1 MWYRQVHSVC
11 TSAQTGGGRDLLIAF
26 WLAASCWCGC
36 SIFSCCMWPHSHTHK
51 GQTANGQSSGKPIFY
66 FVHWCTCTNIA
77 STGRHNRVQ
86 IVVNSGILKK
96 SPKCMKTSA
105 GVAPFSFIH
114 SSFIMYSLYYLLIRF
129 TQPDHL
135 IIMCV
140 IVKL

>member
-66 FVHWCTCTNIA
+66 FVHSCTCTNIA

-96 SPKCMKTSA
+96 STKCMKTSA
-105 GVAPFSFIH
+105 VAPVSYIVTYIHH
-114 SSFIMYSLYYLLIRF
+114 SSCIPGIRYILYVSHTPASF
-129 TQPDHL
+129 DHL
-135 IIMCV
+135 II
-140 IVKL
+140 